1 MTGVNVFAGIEFQC
15 SHHTMGNKRKIGWM
29 SAGALVVAN
38 MIGTG
43 VFTTLG
49 LQLNTLSN
57 TWTILSL
64 WILGGLIALFG
75 AFSYAE
81 LGTRYPHSGGE
92 YHFLSK
98 MYNPFLGYLSGW
110 VSLTVGFA
118 TSIALSA
125 MAMGNYLAPLVP
137 ISGLWLAI
145 ISIVGLSLVHSFS
158 IRQSSLFQNI
168 FTILKILLI
177 LLLIIG
183 SFMQGSATNALD
195 FSGGWQNEIT
205 TTGYAVALVYVMYAF
220 SGWNA
225 AAYIVDEIDSPS
237 KNLPRALV
245 GGTLLVSI
253 LFVLLQ
259 LAFLNQATLDQLQ
272 NKIEVGQVV
281 ADLMFGTQG
290 GRLISTLIALLL
302 IAGISAMIW
311 VGPRVTHAMANE
323 HHIWKFF
330 AKNNQRGIPVRA
342 IWLQAAIS
350 LVMVVTSSFEQ
361 ILLYSG
367 FILQLFT
374 TLTVAGLLLERGK
387 ANRHKVY
394 RSPGYPY
401 IQIIFLVFSIW
412 LLAFLLYDKP
422 RESLLGLFNILAGA
436 LSYWWNQRHHP
447 NIPSGKKHTRKVVK
461 KKIEQVG

>member
-1 MTGVNVFAGIEFQC
+1 
-15 SHHTMGNKRKIGWM
+15 M

-38 MIGTG
+38 MIGSG
-43 VFTTLG
+43 AFTTLG

-64 WILGGLIALFG
+64 WVLGGVIALFG

-137 ISGLWLAI
+137 FSGLSLAI
-145 ISIVGLSLVHSFS
+145 MSIIGLSLVHSFS
-158 IRQSSLFQNI
+158 IRQSSFFQNV
-168 FTILKILLI
+168 FTIFKVILM
-177 LLLIIG
+177 LLLIVG
-183 SFMQGSATNALD
+183 SFMQGASANALD
-195 FSGGWQNEIT
+195 FSGTWQDEIT
-205 TTGYAVALVYVMYAF
+205 TSGYAIALVYVMYAF

-225 AAYIVDEIDSPS
+225 AAYIVDEIDQPA
-237 KNLPRALV
+237 KNLPRALI

-253 LFVLLQ
+253 LFVFLQ
-259 LAFLNQATLDQLQ
+259 LAFLNQATLAQLQ

-281 ADLMFGTQG
+281 ADLMFGPQG
-290 GRLISTLIALLL
+290 GRVVSTLIALLL

-330 AKNNQRGIPVRA
+330 AKNNKRGIPVRA
-342 IWLQAAIS
+342 IWLQAVIS
-350 LVMVVTSSFEQ
+350 LAMVVTSSFEQ

-374 TLTVAGLLLERGK
+374 TLTVAGLLLERRK
-387 ANRHKVY
+387 ANRHKIY

-422 RESLLGLFNILAGA
+422 RESLLGLVNILAGA

-447 NIPSGKKHTRKVVK
+447 SSPSGKKETRKMIK
-461 KKIEQVG
+461 EPIEKVRP

>member
-1 MTGVNVFAGIEFQC
+1 
-15 SHHTMGNKRKIGWM
+15 MGNKRKIGWI

-49 LQLNTLSN
+49 LQLNVLSN

-64 WILGGLIALFG
+64 WILGGMIALFG

-81 LGTRYPHSGGE
+81 LGTRHPHSGGE
-92 YHFLSK
+92 YHFLTK
-98 MYNPFLGYLSGW
+98 MYNSFLGYLSGW

-125 MAMGNYLAPLVP
+125 MAMGNYLAPLVSFP
-137 ISGLWLAI
+137 SLWLAI
-145 ISIVGLSLVHSFS
+145 ISIIGLSLIHSFS
-158 IRQSSLFQNI
+158 IRQSSFFQNI
-168 FTILKILLI
+168 FTLLKILLI
-177 LLLIIG
+177 LGLIIV
-183 SFMQGSATNALD
+183 SFIQSGTPNALD
-195 FSGGWQNEIT
+195 FSSSWQDEIST
-205 TTGYAVALVYVMYAF
+205 SGYAIALVYVMYAF

-225 AAYIVDEIDSPS
+225 AAYIVDEIDTPV

-245 GGTLLVSI
+245 GGTVLVSL
-253 LFVLLQ
+253 LFIFLQ
-259 LAFLNQATLDQLQ
+259 LAFLNQATIAQLQ

-281 ADLMFGTQG
+281 ADLMFGAQG
-290 GRLISTLIALLL
+290 GRIVSTLIALLL
-302 IAGISAMIW
+302 VAGISAMIW

-323 HHIWKFF
+323 HQIWKFF
-330 AKNNQRGIPVRA
+330 AKDNNRGIPVRA
-342 IWLQAAIS
+342 IWLQAVIS
-350 LVMVVTSSFEQ
+350 LAMVLTSSFEQ

-374 TLTVAGLLLERGK
+374 TLTVAGLLFERRK
-387 ANRHKVY
+387 ANRHKIY

-401 IQIIFLVFSIW
+401 IQIIFLIFSIW

-436 LSYWWNQRHHP
+436 LSYWWNKRYHP
-447 NIPSGKKHTRKVVK
+447 EPPAAEKPKKKVVK
-461 KKIEQVG
+461 VG